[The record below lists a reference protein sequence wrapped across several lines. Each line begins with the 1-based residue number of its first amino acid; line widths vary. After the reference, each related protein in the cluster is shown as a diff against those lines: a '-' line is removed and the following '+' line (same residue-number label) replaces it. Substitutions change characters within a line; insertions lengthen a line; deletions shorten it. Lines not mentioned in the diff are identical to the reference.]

1 MRFTG
6 LLLLFIVALPCACL
20 EMPITRVDKTR
31 ERIIDA
37 DAGADVN
44 TDPQAA
50 CFACMAAPDVP
61 GPGCETAFSAC
72 KINEKC
78 DIIIQCGFQRQCF
91 QGVQKEFLTCGLPCV
106 TAGGVLTG
114 DDPVLTLAST
124 LFQCLAN
131 GPCASACFSTE

>member
-1 MRFTG
+1 MRFIG
-6 LLLLFIVALPCACL
+6 LFLLFTAALPCACL

-31 ERIIDA
+31 EPVIDS

-50 CFACMAAPDVP
+50 CFACMAAPDEP

-72 KINEKC
+72 KGNEKC
-78 DIIIQCGFQRQCF
+78 NIIIGCGFERGCF
-91 QGVQKEFLTCGLPCV
+91 QGSKKGFLTCGLPCV

-114 DDPVLTLAST
+114 DDPVLTLASN
-124 LFQCLAN
+124 LFQCSAN
-131 GPCASACFSTE
+131 GPCGASCFSSE